1 MRGMPTHPD
10 RFGNQQ
16 RRPLSP
22 TTPLGGHSCRRK
34 GVEHVVAVER
44 RAPHTIA
51 RRPVLEI
58 GGQMVLF
65 ETGPER
71 DLVVLHDEDGGH
83 TLHRGEVGTLLRRY
97 GVWVALT

>member
-1 MRGMPTHPD
+1 MRGMPTHPE

-16 RRPLSP
+16 RRTLAP

-58 GGQMVLF
+58 GGQKGLF

-71 DLVVLHDEDGGH
+71 DLVFLGDEEGGAPRH
-83 TLHRGEVGTLLRRY
+83 PGEVGAF
-97 GVWVALT
+97 VARAGLWW